1 MWEDRGDGTLELID
15 SHISRVLS
23 VELSEDASMKKV
35 Q

>member
-1 MWEDRGDGTLELID
+1 MWEERGDGTLELID

-23 VELSEDASMKKV
+23 MELSEDRSMRKA